1 MKALPQPGDMVVIRD
16 DLGEDVIAVNKDR
29 VVRIPSGSTGICVSV
44 FDARASN
51 KSERKAARV
60 PVGVYDVDVL
70 VNGMLV
76 TVWDEEVE
84 LMR

>member
-1 MKALPQPGDMVVIRD
+1 MRVLPQPGDMVVIRD
-16 DLGEDVIAVNKDR
+16 DLDEDVIAINKDR

-44 FDARASN
+44 FDSRASN
-51 KSERKAARV
+51 KNEREAGRGG
-60 PVGVYDVDVL
+60 VGVYDIDVL

>member
-1 MKALPQPGDMVVIRD
+1 MVIIRD
-16 DLGEDVIAVNKDR
+16 DLGDDVIAVNKDR
-29 VVRIPSGSTGICVSV
+29 VVRIPSGSMGICVNI
-44 FDARASN
+44 FDSRASN
-51 KSERKAARV
+51 RSEREAGRGSI
-60 PVGVYDVDVL
+60 GVYDIDVL